1 MTKRDKLHLIKLGN
15 IETVAG
21 ICPHC
26 QEECNFTCHC
36 F

>member
-21 ICPHC
+21 VCPHC
-26 QEECNFTCHC
+26 EEDQFYLPS
-36 F
+36 